1 MTKQRHLY
9 PALSWIIAAGA
20 IVIALDQILLWAFE
34 VNVWARVWGIA
45 RTTSVIA
52 FFWVLTRKAY
62 NLAIGEIERNRKE
75 TAIGINRVRQQSE
88 KLTMAGT
95 LAAAIAHEI
104 RNPITILRG
113 FIQLHKTASKAH
125 TDIMLT
131 EIDRINGIIDEL
143 LVLAKPEEGEYARRE
158 LRPLL
163 LSVHTLL
170 NPQAI
175 LHNVQLID
183 QYSSQLQSIEV
194 VCVENKLKQV
204 FINVIKNAIEAMPD
218 GGEIKVAVATDEG
231 WVSIELSDDGPG
243 IPQEMLER
251 IGQPFISTKEK
262 GTGLGLMVCQTI
274 LEDHGGTMLFQN
286 QSSGGALVTIKLP
299 IIRG

>member
-1 MTKQRHLY
+1 MTKQRYHF

-20 IVIALDQILLWAFE
+20 IIIALDQFLLWVIE
-34 VNVWARVWGIA
+34 VNAWAKIWGIA
-45 RTTSVIA
+45 RTSFVIA
-52 FFWVLTRKAY
+52 FFWLVARKAY
-62 NLAIGEIERNRKE
+62 IQSITEIERSRKE
-75 TAIGINRVRQQSE
+75 MAIGTLQSE

-113 FIQLHKTASKAH
+113 FIQLNKTGSQEH
-125 TDIMLT
+125 TDIMLK
-131 EIDRINGIIDEL
+131 EIDRINGIVNEL
-143 LVLAKPEEGEYARRE
+143 LVLAKPQEGEYARKE

-163 LSVHTLL
+163 ESVYTLV

-175 LHNVQLID
+175 LHNVHLID
-183 QYSSQLQSIEV
+183 YYPQELQQIEV
-194 VCVENKLKQV
+194 ECVENKLKQV
-204 FINVIKNAIEAMPD
+204 FINVIKNAIEAMPS
-218 GGEIKVAVATDEG
+218 GGEIKVTVSTDEK

-243 IPQEMLER
+243 IPQELLNV

-274 LEDHGGTMLFQN
+274 LEDHGGTMQLQN
-286 QSSGGALVTIKLP
+286 QISGGALVTIKLP

>member
-1 MTKQRHLY
+1 M
-9 PALSWIIAAGA
+9 
-20 IVIALDQILLWAFE
+20 IALDQILLSVIEAHA
-34 VNVWARVWGIA
+34 WARVWGGA
-45 RTTSVIA
+45 RTSFVIA
-52 FFWVLTRKAY
+52 FFWLVSRRAY
-62 NLAIGEIERNRKE
+62 MQSISEIERSRKE
-75 TAIGINRVRQQSE
+75 MAIGTQQSE

-113 FIQLHKTASKAH
+113 FVQLNKTASPAH
-125 TDIMLT
+125 TDIMLA
-131 EIDRINGIIDEL
+131 ELDRINGIVNEL
-143 LVLAKPEEGEYARRE
+143 LVLAKPQEGEYARKE

-163 LSVHTLL
+163 ESVYTLV

-183 QYSSQLQSIEV
+183 YYPQQLQQIEV
-194 VCVENKLKQV
+194 ECVENKLKQV
-204 FINVIKNAIEAMPD
+204 FINVIKNAIEAMPS
-218 GGEIKVAVATDEG
+218 GGEIKVTVSTDEE

-243 IPQEMLER
+243 IPQELLNV

-274 LEDHGGTMLFQN
+274 LEDHGGTMHLQN
-286 QSSGGALVTIKLP
+286 QISGGALVTIKLP
-299 IIRG
+299 FIRG